1 MSPRVVVV
9 DPDDTALVAACGRLV
24 ADVYRGEE
32 LLEDEEGYLH
42 RVADAAPRARDA
54 VLLAALD
61 DDELLGSATYARALT
76 RFAELAGPGEAEMR
90 MLAVA
95 PSARGRGVGRLLTR
109 ACLDRAL
116 AEGCE
121 RFVLSSGP
129 RMTGAHAMYEGMGF
143 VRSPERDWSPVPGVD
158 LRTYRLDLG

>member
-1 MSPRVVVV
+1 MSSRVVVV
-9 DPDDTALVAACGRLV
+9 DPAQTELVAACGTLV
-24 ADVYRGEE
+24 ADVYGGEQ
-32 LLEDEEGYLH
+32 LLEDEDGYLGT
-42 RVADAAPRARDA
+42 VADALPRARDA

-61 DDELLGSATYARALT
+61 GEELVGTATYARSLT

-109 ACLDRAL
+109 ACIDRARE
-116 AEGCE
+116 EGCE

-143 VRSPERDWSPVPGVD
+143 DRSPERDWSPVPGVD
-158 LRTYRLDLG
+158 LRTYRLDLR